1 LARTPGLGLP
11 SGQLAPDP
19 HPAVV
24 PSNVSRAAAWWA
36 RRQFHYIRLAS
47 RAACALP
54 ARTAVPVSRVLSSAV
69 VRLPKSE
76 RDRRFVAMHQAR
88 ARGVV
93 LEGAA
98 RDLAVREAFA
108 SYARYWM
115 ESLRLPMMDPAAVD
129 AMFSIDGLEHIR
141 SALDAG
147 TGAILALPH
156 VGGWEVGGSW
166 LVRQGFPLT
175 VVVEALK
182 PPELFQWFSELRRS
196 QGFTVI
202 PLNRSAGMSVV
213 RALRANQIVALVSD
227 RDIAGGGVE
236 VEFFGERTTLPA
248 GPATLASRLGVPL
261 LPTAVYFRGAGHH
274 AVVRPPVTMEGGV
287 VAITEALARE
297 LEDLIRAAPEQW
309 HLFQPNW
316 PSDRR
321 GFGLLPHERGH
332 HPPPRP

>member
-1 LARTPGLGLP
+1 MAE
-11 SGQLAPDP
+11 A
-19 HPAVV
+19 
-24 PSNVSRAAAWWA
+24 
-36 RRQFHYIRLAS
+36 I
-47 RAACALP
+47 
-54 ARTAVPVSRVLSSAV
+54 SSTL

-76 RDRRFVAMHQAR
+76 GDRRYAALHQSR

-98 RDLAVREAFA
+98 RERAVREAFA

-115 ESLRLPMMDPAAVD
+115 ESLRLPTMDPATVD
-129 AMFSIDGLEHIR
+129 ATFTIEGLEHIEVAR
-141 SALDAG
+141 EAG
-147 TGAILALPH
+147 SGAILALPH

-166 LVRQGFPLT
+166 FVRQGFPLS

-182 PPELFQWFSELRRS
+182 PPELFQWFADLRKS
-196 QGFTVI
+196 QGMTVI
-202 PLNRSAGMSVV
+202 PLTRSAGISVV

-227 RDIAGGGVE
+227 RDIGGGGVE

-261 LPTAVYFRGAGHH
+261 LPTAVYFKGRGHH
-274 AVVRPPVTMEGGV
+274 AVVRPPVPLEGT
-287 VAITEALARE
+287 VAEITQVLAGE

-316 PSDRR
+316 PSDP
-321 GFGLLPHERGH
+321 GY
-332 HPPPRP
+332 